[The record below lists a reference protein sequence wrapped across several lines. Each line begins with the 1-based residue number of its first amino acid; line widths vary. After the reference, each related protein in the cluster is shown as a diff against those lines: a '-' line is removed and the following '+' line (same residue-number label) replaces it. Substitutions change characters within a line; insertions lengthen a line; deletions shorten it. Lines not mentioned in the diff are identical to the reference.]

1 MDNPNIQQIP
11 LHQLELSNHNARRT
25 PPGGTAD
32 LELKASIAAHGLLEN
47 LVVQST
53 PDSHQYQVIA
63 GGRRLKA
70 LQELFD
76 DDVITFDHPVPCLV
90 TTEDTA
96 GSEISLAENV
106 IRAEMHP
113 ADQVE
118 TFVKLIEMG
127 NTPSNIAHRFGL
139 AQSTV
144 EKYLR
149 LGTVSPTIMNAYR
162 EGECNMAMVM
172 AFASTTD
179 QTLQEQAWLQLSESY
194 FDISEHR
201 IRRILETNR
210 TNGNTSL
217 AQFVGIGDYEAAG
230 GRVTRDLF
238 AEHDNQGV
246 WLEDQELLDTLAKQ
260 KLQALVDERAA
271 DWKWVDYDLNFDWTT
286 RNSFDRIQ
294 PGKSNP
300 TEEEKTE
307 LAAIETRTAELDS
320 AVDGANEDESSWTDE
335 DGQEFDKLS
344 KRYHDIE
351 EQIDSRREFTP
362 EQRALAGAIVTIER
376 GEAKWHQGLVRPAD
390 NKAANQLNKQAAA
403 ATASANGLQTSDEKR
418 YSGPLTEDLRDIRA
432 NIIRSHLAGSFENT
446 FDLLTFQLVREL
458 FTSES
463 YYSRAIDL
471 RIDDRHYPNPRSKE
485 EHFQRV
491 DLGKQQLT
499 QQQDQLPLDWL
510 NAETRALAF
519 EQMCALS
526 IEDKQRLFAACVA
539 RIMIGK
545 LTTDRSTV
553 TEIETVVARLKIDFA
568 KHFRPDAAFMW
579 KRIRKDDLLQ
589 IAQETLGEDWANAHR
604 KDKKGELTQAM
615 ETAFAAGEE
624 QPNGLTAEAR
634 TAALKW
640 TPLGFAAFP
649 QSDNSAAEMPE
660 EYTR

>member
-11 LHQLELSNHNARRT
+11 LHQLELSDHNARRT

-47 LVVQST
+47 LVVQSI
-53 PDSHQYQVIA
+53 PNCDQYHVIA

-76 DDVITFDHPVPCLV
+76 DDIITFDHPVPCLV
-90 TTEDTA
+90 AAEHTA
-96 GSEISLAENV
+96 SSEISLAENV

-127 NTPSNIAHRFGL
+127 NTASDIANRFGL

-149 LGTVSPTIMNAYR
+149 LGAVSPTIMDAYR
-162 EGECNMAMVM
+162 NGECNMAIVM

-179 QTLQEQAWLQLSESY
+179 QVLQEQTWEEVSDNNY
-194 FDISEHR
+194 GISEHR
-201 IRRILETNR
+201 IRRLLETNR

-217 AQFVGIGDYEAAG
+217 AQFVGIADYETAG
-230 GRVTRDLF
+230 GRITRDLF
-238 AEHDNQGV
+238 AEQDAHGI
-246 WLEDQELLDTLAKQ
+246 WLEDQELLNNLAKQ

-271 DWKWVDYDLNFDWTT
+271 EWKWVHYDLDFSWDAL
-286 RNSFDRIQ
+286 NSFERIR
-294 PGKSNP
+294 PGKSDP
-300 TEEEKTE
+300 TEEERTE
-307 LAAIETRTAELDS
+307 LADIETRIAQLDENPENT
-320 AVDGANEDESSWTDE
+320 DDDESTWTDE
-335 DGQEFDKLS
+335 NEQEFTKLS
-344 KRYHDIE
+344 QRYQEIE
-351 EQIDSRREFTP
+351 QQIDSRRAFTP
-362 EQRALAGAIVTIER
+362 EQRAVAGAVVTIER
-376 GEAKWHQGLVRPAD
+376 GEAKWHQGLVLPAD
-390 NKAANQLNKQAAA
+390 KKAANQLQKQADT
-403 ATASANGLQTSDEKR
+403 ATASANGAQASNEKR

-432 NIIRSHLAGSFENT
+432 NIIRSHLAVSFENT

-519 EQMCALS
+519 EQMCALNV
-526 IEDKQRLFAACVA
+526 EDKQRLFAACVA

-568 KHFRPDAAFMW
+568 KNFRPDAAFMW

-589 IAQETLGEDWANAHR
+589 IAQDTLGDDWTNAHL

-615 ETAFAAGEE
+615 ETAFAAGDEM
-624 QPNGLTAEAR
+624 PNGLTAESRA
-634 TAALKW
+634 AALKW

-649 QSDNSAAEMPE
+649 ESDNSAAEMPE
-660 EYTR
+660 E

>member
-32 LELKASIAAHGLLEN
+32 LELRASIAAHGLLEN

-96 GSEISLAENV
+96 GSEVSLAENV

-127 NTPSNIAHRFGL
+127 NTPSDIANRFGL

-149 LGTVSPTIMNAYR
+149 LGAVSPTIINAYR
-162 EGECNMAMVM
+162 NGECNMSDVM

-179 QTLQEQAWLQLSESY
+179 QVLQEQTWREVNENTY
-194 FDISEHR
+194 GISEHR
-201 IRRILETNR
+201 IRRLLETNR

-217 AQFVGIGDYEAAG
+217 AQFVGIDDYETAG

-238 AEHDNQGV
+238 AEQDAKGI
-246 WLEDQELLDTLAKQ
+246 WLEDQELLNNLAKQ

-271 DWKWVDYDLNFDWTT
+271 EWKWVHYDLDFSWDA
-286 RNSFDRIQ
+286 RNSFEHIRPGTSDR
-294 PGKSNP
+294 
-300 TEEEKTE
+300 TEEERTE
-307 LAAIETRTAELDS
+307 LADIETRIAQLDENPENTADNES
-320 AVDGANEDESSWTDE
+320 AWTDE
-335 DGQEFDKLS
+335 EEQEFRKLS
-344 KRYHDIE
+344 DRYQEIE
-351 EQIDSRREFTP
+351 QQIVSRRDFTP
-362 EQRALAGAIVTIER
+362 EQRAVAGAVVTIER
-376 GEAKWHQGLVRPAD
+376 GEAKWHQGLVLPAD
-390 NKAANQLNKQAAA
+390 KKAANQLQKQADT
-403 ATASANGLQTSDEKR
+403 ATTGANGVHTSDEKR

-471 RIDDRHYPNPRSKE
+471 RIDDRHCPNPRSKE
-485 EHFQRV
+485 EHFQQV

-519 EQMCALS
+519 EQMCALN

-545 LTTDRSTV
+545 LTTDRSPV
-553 TEIETVVARLKIDFA
+553 TEIETVVARLKIDFS
-568 KHFRPDAAFMW
+568 KNFRPDAAFMW

-589 IAQETLGEDWANAHR
+589 IAQETLGDEWTNAHR

-615 ETAFAAGEE
+615 ETAFAAGKER
-624 QPNGLTAEAR
+624 PNGLTAEAR
-634 TAALKW
+634 SAALKW
-640 TPLGFAAFP
+640 VPLGFTALP
-649 QSDNSAAEMPE
+649 ESDNSEIEATDE
-660 EYTR
+660 

>member
-32 LELKASIAAHGLLEN
+32 LELRASIAAHGLLEN

-96 GSEISLAENV
+96 GSEVSLAENV

-127 NTPSNIAHRFGL
+127 NTPSDIANRFGL

-149 LGTVSPTIMNAYR
+149 LGAVSPTIMNAYR
-162 EGECNMAMVM
+162 EGECNMAVVM

-179 QTLQEQAWLQLSESY
+179 QVLQEQTWREVSESTY
-194 FDISEHR
+194 GVSEHR
-201 IRRILETNR
+201 IRRLLETNR

-217 AQFVGIGDYEAAG
+217 AQFVGIDDYETAG

-238 AEHDNQGV
+238 AEQDAKGI
-246 WLEDQELLDTLAKQ
+246 WLEDQELLNNLATQ
-260 KLQALVDERAA
+260 KLEALADERAE
-271 DWKWVDYDLNFDWTT
+271 DWKWVHYDLDFSWDA
-286 RNSFDRIQ
+286 RNSFEHIR
-294 PGKSNP
+294 PGPSDP
-300 TEEEKTE
+300 TKEEQTE
-307 LAAIETRTAELDS
+307 LAAIETRTSQLTDKLEDADDDDS
-320 AVDGANEDESSWTDE
+320 AWSDEDEAEYRTLVE
-335 DGQEFDKLS
+335 RHRQ
-344 KRYHDIE
+344 IE
-351 EQIDSRREFTP
+351 RQIESRREFTP

-376 GEAKWHQGLVRPAD
+376 GEAKWHQGLIRPEDQRAV
-390 NKAANQLNKQAAA
+390 KKQQKQDEKKL
-403 ATASANGLQTSDEKR
+403 TNGTPSAPTGAKR
-418 YSGPLTEDLRDIRA
+418 YSEPLTEDLRDIRS
-432 NIIRSHLAGSFENT
+432 NLIRSHLAGSFANA
-446 FDLLTFQLVREL
+446 FDLLTFQLARQV
-458 FTSES
+458 FGSNT
-463 YYSRAIDL
+463 YYSHAINLHTDS
-471 RIDDRHYPNPRSKE
+471 RHRPNVHSE
-485 EHFQRV
+485 EEYFQQV
-491 DLGKQQLT
+491 DVGKRQLT
-499 QQQDQLPLDWL
+499 QQQEQLPLDWL
-510 NAETRALAF
+510 NADTRANAF
-519 EQMCALS
+519 EQMCLLS
-526 IEDKQRLFAACVA
+526 AKDKQRLFAASVA
-539 RIMIGK
+539 RTMNGQ
-545 LTTDRSTV
+545 LTTDNSPLPET
-553 TEIETVVARLKIDFA
+553 ETVVGRLKINFA
-568 KHFRPDAAFMW
+568 KNFRPDAAFMW

-589 IAQETLGEDWANAHR
+589 IAQETLGDDWTNAHR

-634 TAALKW
+634 AAALKW

-660 EYTR
+660 E